1 MEVPERARLG
11 REAPM
16 HGRRNV
22 THRSAALLPPRRS
35 ATSGHSYNDR
45 CLDVPAL
52 AAPQRRT
59 YPVHMSDYVTI
70 RDPLWDTIRV
80 DPMAMRIVDAP
91 AFQRLRHIRQLGL
104 AYLVYPGATHTR
116 FDHALGVYHLAHRA
130 LSALRERGLLDGIAT
145 TDCALIPFAAL
156 LHDIGHYP
164 FSHALE
170 ELQADRIPGHH
181 EALVGHF
188 LADDAVAST
197 LAAIASDGA
206 ARIEALIRGVS
217 DNPLQ
222 GLVSGS
228 LDLDK
233 IEYLKRDATFAG
245 VPYGVVDVDRLLHGL
260 MLLRDPQTGTVQ
272 VGVHE
277 KGVAALESLLFA
289 KYQMFRNVYW
299 HHAVRAAT
307 VMYKRI
313 VNDAL
318 DTQLLRGGELVGQT
332 DEGILYLI
340 ESRSDQGAGAERGV
354 GERIRD
360 LRARR
365 LPKRAGEIVAA
376 ELDETRVGDWLETDN
391 PLKRDVEERIAQEL
405 ALQPGDAYL
414 DFPEKSKMF
423 GLDLLVQRR
432 NGDVLRL
439 GPAGRAGLIGLPE
452 VADALYRTARV
463 LRLFTAGP
471 RRDVEPA
478 ALAALAQHTSE
489 EMIELLGREGR
500 LLG

>member
-1 MEVPERARLG
+1 MRMPGAVCYAV
-11 REAPM
+11 AM
-16 HGRRNV
+16 
-22 THRSAALLPPRRS
+22 T
-35 ATSGHSYNDR
+35 
-45 CLDVPAL
+45 
-52 AAPQRRT
+52 
-59 YPVHMSDYVTI
+59 DYVTI

-80 DPMAMRIVDAP
+80 DPIAMQIVDAP

-116 FDHALGVYHLAHRA
+116 FDHALGVYHLAMRA
-130 LSALRERGLLDGIAT
+130 LAALRKRNLLDTIDA
-145 TDCALIPFAAL
+145 TDCALIPLAAL

-181 EALVGHF
+181 EALVGRF
-188 LADDAVAST
+188 LADDTVAGA
-197 LAAIASDGA
+197 LAQVAPDGA

-260 MLLRDPQTGTVQ
+260 TLLRDPASGRLE

-318 DTQLLRGGELVGQT
+318 EAGLLRSDELVGQT
-332 DEGILYLI
+332 DEGILHLLATRA
-340 ESRSDQGAGAERGV
+340 EQGGAAALRV
-354 GERIRD
+354 GERVRD

-376 ELDETRVGDWLETDN
+376 DLDEARVGDWLETDN
-391 PLKRDVEERIAQEL
+391 PLKREVEERIAGEL
-405 ALQPGDAYL
+405 ALEPGDAYL
-414 DFPEKSKMF
+414 DYPEKSQMF

-432 NGDVLRL
+432 NGTVLRL
-439 GPAGRAGLIGLPE
+439 GPQGRAGLIGLPE

-471 RRDVEPA
+471 RRVVEPA
-478 ALAALAQHTSE
+478 ALADLAQHSSE
-489 EMIELLGREGR
+489 EMIDRVGQRGR
-500 LLG
+500 LLA